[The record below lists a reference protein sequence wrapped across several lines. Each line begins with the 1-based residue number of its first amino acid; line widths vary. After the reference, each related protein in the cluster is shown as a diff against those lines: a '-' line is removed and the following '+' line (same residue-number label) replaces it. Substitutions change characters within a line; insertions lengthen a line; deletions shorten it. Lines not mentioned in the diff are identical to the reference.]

1 LTDGLANCRDDGA
14 PGKSP
19 LGGFTIEAIRYPDP
33 ALSFRERA
41 DDLLGRLTAEE
52 KIAML
57 HQRSPAVPRLAVAEF
72 LTGTEG
78 VHGASWRDHGGT
90 GEVLRATVFPQ
101 PPGIAASWDPQ
112 LARDIGRATAREIR
126 ALHDEHPQISLNV
139 WAPVVNLLRDP
150 RWGRNEEG
158 YSEDPL
164 LTALMGTAFC
174 QGLSGDDASGY
185 LLTAPTLKHFLG
197 YNNEDFR
204 DLTSSELRA
213 RVLHEYDLP
222 PFRAPIEAGAA
233 TGVMP
238 SYNLVNGRPAHVSPL
253 LGQIRD
259 WTGQEL
265 LTCSDAWAPSNLAR
279 TQHYF
284 GDHPQA
290 HAAALRAGLDS
301 FTDQDADGEFTA
313 AQVTGAL
320 ERGLITMDDVD
331 RAVRRKLLIRL
342 RLGEFDPDGGPFATA
357 AALDTPAHRELAG
370 TAARRAAV
378 LLKNDG
384 LLPLAPADP
393 QPLAIAVV
401 GPLADTLYEDWYS
414 PALPYRVSIADGLA
428 AAGATVTVH
437 EGADRVRTDLGDFDV
452 FDWGDDIVTL
462 RSIPSD
468 RAGTGRYLTV
478 SGDGTLAVTAEKPHG
493 WTVRETFRR
502 ALVPGGAAL
511 LTSTA
516 TGQAF
521 RLRWDPLSDGVAG
534 AVAAARD
541 ADVAVVVVGNDP
553 MIGGRESRDR
563 TTLALPPPADRL
575 AREVTAACP
584 RTVLVIMSSYPYLTP
599 DAPAIIWTC
608 HAGQQTGHAIAGLIT
623 GRDAPQGRLPQ
634 TWYAA
639 DADLPGPLDY
649 DIIKAGWTYQ
659 YTTARPRFPF
669 GHGLT
674 YTTFGYGP
682 LHVAA
687 SHAAASHAEAPR
699 AAAPRAAAPRAAA
712 PRAEDPHVESR
723 MAQEFT
729 ATLDVTNLGDRD
741 GTEVVQLYARY
752 AGPDQPRR
760 RLCGFTRVTLGPGET
775 ATARIAVPLDRLRL
789 WDVAA
794 GRMTLPPGPVEIGAG
809 ASSADIRQTATLTV
823 PAGIPARRPAQ
834 VAAAD
839 FDDYANIALVDTTRE
854 AGTAVTPADPALPGR
869 LKFTTL
875 HPQRTGVAV
884 FRTACS
890 APSGGRIEVW
900 PAPGDGAS
908 RDNGASKNDSASKN
922 DGASQGAGPLASVS
936 VPCTG
941 GRYAWT
947 EVSAPVSC
955 SPGTDE
961 VCLVLHG
968 PVRLDWF
975 RL

>member
-1 LTDGLANCRDDGA
+1 M
-14 PGKSP
+14 
-19 LGGFTIEAIRYPDP
+19 TIEAIRYRDP

-57 HQRSPAVPRLAVAEF
+57 HQHSPAVPRLALAEF
-72 LTGTEG
+72 WTGTEG

-90 GEVLRATVFPQ
+90 GEVLPATVFPQ
-101 PPGIAASWDPQ
+101 PPGIAASWDPE
-112 LARDIGRATAREIR
+112 LARDLGRAIGREIR
-126 ALHDEHPQISLNV
+126 ALHDEHPGISLNV

-164 LTALMGTAFC
+164 LSALMGTAFG
-174 QGLSGDDASGY
+174 QGLSGDDTDGY

-222 PFRAPIEAGAA
+222 PFRAPIQAGAA

-253 LGQIRD
+253 LREIRD
-259 WTGQEL
+259 WTDAEL
-265 LTCSDAWAPSNLAR
+265 LTCSDAFGPSNLAGS
-279 TQHYF
+279 QHYF
-284 GDHPQA
+284 GDHAQA

-301 FTDQDADGEFTA
+301 FTDHNGDGGFTA
-313 AQVTGAL
+313 AQVTEAL
-320 ERGLITMDDVD
+320 HRGLITMDDVD

-342 RLGEFDPDGGPFATA
+342 RLGELDPHGGPFANA
-357 AALDTPAHRELAG
+357 GAMDTRAHRELAG
-370 TAARRAAV
+370 AAARRAAV
-378 LLKNDG
+378 LLANDG
-384 LLPLAPADP
+384 LLPLTLAGSRPATV
-393 QPLAIAVV
+393 AVV

-414 PALPYRVSIADGLA
+414 PALAQAVTIADGLA
-428 AAGATVTVH
+428 ASTAVTVH
-437 EGADRVRTDLGDFDV
+437 EGADQVRTDLGDFDV

-462 RSIPSD
+462 RSIPGDGAD
-468 RAGTGRYLTV
+468 RAGPGGGRYLTV
-478 SGDGTLAVTAEKPHG
+478 AEDGTLAVTADRPHG

-502 ALVPGGAAL
+502 TLVPGGAAL
-511 LTSTA
+511 LASTA

-521 RLRWDPLSDGVAG
+521 RLRWDRLSDGVAQ
-534 AVAAARD
+534 AVAAASD

-553 MIGGRESRDR
+553 MIGGREARDR
-563 TTLALPPPADRL
+563 TTLALPASMDRL
-575 AREVTAACP
+575 VREVTAACP
-584 RTVLVIMSSYPYLTP
+584 RTVVVIMSSYPYLTP
-599 DAPAIIWTC
+599 DAPAILWTC
-608 HAGQQTGHAIAGLIT
+608 HAGQQAGQAIADLIT
-623 GRDAPQGRLPQ
+623 GRHAPEGRLPQ

-639 DADLPGPLDY
+639 DADLPDPLDY

-659 YTTARPRFPF
+659 YTRARPRFPF

-682 LHVAA
+682 LHL
-687 SHAAASHAEAPR
+687 EGTAP
-699 AAAPRAAAPRAAA
+699 
-712 PRAEDPHVESR
+712 
-723 MAQEFT
+723 QGLT
-729 ATLDVTNLGDRD
+729 ATLDVTNTGMRD
-741 GTEVVQLYARY
+741 GTEVVQLYASY
-752 AGPDQPRR
+752 AGPGQPRR
-760 RLCGFTRVTLGPGET
+760 RLCGFTRVTLRPGQT
-775 ATARIAVPLDRLRL
+775 ATARIGVPLERLHL
-789 WDVAA
+789 WNVAA
-794 GRMTLPPGPVEIGAG
+794 GRMTMPPGPLEIVAG
-809 ASSADIRQTATLTV
+809 ASSTDIRQTATLPV

-839 FDDYANIALVDTTRE
+839 FDDYGSIALVDTTPA
-854 AGTAVTPADPALPGR
+854 AGTAVTPADPARPGW
-869 LKFTTL
+869 LKFTAL
-875 HPQRTGVAV
+875 HPQRSGVAV
-884 FRTACS
+884 FRAACC
-890 APSGGRIEVW
+890 APSGGRIEAW
-900 PAPGDGAS
+900 PAPPGDSGSPA
-908 RDNGASKNDSASKN
+908 
-922 DGASQGAGPLASVS
+922 AGPLASVA

-947 EVSAPVSC
+947 EVSVPVSL

-961 VCLVLHG
+961 VCLVLRG